1 MKKIAMFGGS
11 FNPPHIGHLELA
23 QACID
28 SLGLDKL
35 LLIPV
40 FSPPHKSG
48 SEMATTQHRLN
59 MCKLFEKYN
68 NKIEVSDIEI
78 NRGGSSYTVDTLK
91 ALKALYP
98 DDELFLIIGADMYMS
113 LQSWYQP
120 EQICSIAKIC
130 TVSRNSDDTQ
140 ELENHSRFLKRFG
153 CESVILDER
162 VKTVSST
169 QIRNCLKSGD
179 SIDNFVVP
187 EVYEYIRCNKLYI

>member
-23 QACID
+23 QAFID
-28 SLGLDKL
+28 RLSLDKL

-48 SEMATTQHRLN
+48 SEMATAQHRLN
-59 MCKLFEKYN
+59 MCKLLEKYN
-68 NKIEVSDIEI
+68 NKIEVSDIEVI
-78 NRGGSSYTVDTLK
+78 RGGSSYTVDTLK

-120 EQICSIAKIC
+120 EQICSLAKIC

-169 QIRNCLKSGD
+169 QIRNYLKSGK
-179 SIDNFVVP
+179 SLDNLVVP

>member
-23 QACID
+23 LAFID
-28 SLGLDKL
+28 SLSLDKL

-48 SEMATTQHRLN
+48 SEMASAQHRLN
-59 MCKLFEKYN
+59 MCKLLEKYN
-68 NKIEVSDIEI
+68 NKVEVNDIEVK
-78 NRGGSSYTVDTLK
+78 RGGSSYTVDTLK
-91 ALKALYP
+91 ALKAIYP

-120 EQICSIAKIC
+120 EQICSLAKIC

-153 CESVILDER
+153 CESVILDKR

-169 QIRNCLKSGD
+169 QLRNYLKSGR
-179 SIDNFVVP
+179 SLDNLVVP
-187 EVYEYIRCNKLYI
+187 EVYEYIRCNKLYV

>member
-23 QACID
+23 LAFID
-28 SLGLDKL
+28 SLSLDKL

-48 SEMATTQHRLN
+48 SEMASAQHRLN
-59 MCKLFEKYN
+59 MCKLLEKYN

-78 NRGGSSYTVDTLK
+78 KRGGSSYTVDTLK
-91 ALKALYP
+91 ALKAIYP

-120 EQICSIAKIC
+120 EQICSLAKIC

-153 CESVILDER
+153 CENVILDKR

-169 QIRNCLKSGD
+169 QLRNYLKSGR
-179 SIDNFVVP
+179 SLDNLVVQ
-187 EVYEYIRCNKLYI
+187 EVYEYIRCNKLYV

>member
-23 QACID
+23 QAFID
-28 SLGLDKL
+28 RLSLDKL

-48 SEMATTQHRLN
+48 SEMASAQHRLN
-59 MCKLFEKYN
+59 MCKLLEKYN
-68 NKIEVSDIEI
+68 NKIEVSDIEVI
-78 NRGGSSYTVDTLK
+78 RGGSSYTVDTLK

-120 EQICSIAKIC
+120 EQICSLAKIC

-169 QIRNCLKSGD
+169 QIRNYLKSGK
-179 SIDNFVVP
+179 SLDNLVVP

>member
-23 QACID
+23 QAFID
-28 SLGLDKL
+28 RLSLDKL

-48 SEMATTQHRLN
+48 SEMATAQHRLN
-59 MCKLFEKYN
+59 MCKLLEKYN
-68 NKIEVSDIEI
+68 NKIEVSDIEVI
-78 NRGGSSYTVDTLK
+78 RGGSSYTVDTLK

-120 EQICSIAKIC
+120 EQICSLAKIC

-153 CESVILDER
+153 CESVILYER

-169 QIRNCLKSGD
+169 QIRNYLKSGK
-179 SIDNFVVP
+179 SLDNLVVP

>member
-23 QACID
+23 QAFID
-28 SLGLDKL
+28 RLGLDKL

-48 SEMATTQHRLN
+48 SEMATAQHRLN
-59 MCKLFEKYN
+59 MCKLLEKYN
-68 NKIEVSDIEI
+68 NKIEVSDIEVI
-78 NRGGSSYTVDTLK
+78 RGGSSYTVDTLK
-91 ALKALYP
+91 ALQALYP

-120 EQICSIAKIC
+120 EQICSLAKIC
-130 TVSRNSDDTQ
+130 TVSRNNNDTQ

-153 CESVILDER
+153 CESVILDKR

-169 QIRNCLKSGD
+169 QIRNYLKSGK
-179 SIDNFVVP
+179 SLDNLVVP

>member
-11 FNPPHIGHLELA
+11 FNPPHLGHLELA
-23 QACID
+23 LAFID
-28 SLGLDKL
+28 CLSLDKL
-35 LLIPV
+35 LIIPV

-48 SEMATTQHRLN
+48 GEMASAQHRLN
-59 MCKLFEKYN
+59 MCKLLEKYN

-113 LQSWYQP
+113 LQGWYQP
-120 EQICSIAKIC
+120 EQICSLAKIC

-179 SIDNFVVP
+179 SIDNLVVP

>member
-23 QACID
+23 QAFID
-28 SLGLDKL
+28 RLNLDKL

-48 SEMATTQHRLN
+48 SEMASAQHRLN
-59 MCKLFEKYN
+59 MCKLLEKYN
-68 NKIEVSDIEI
+68 NKIEVSDIEVI
-78 NRGGSSYTVDTLK
+78 RGGSSYTVDTLK
-91 ALKALYP
+91 DLKALYP

-120 EQICSIAKIC
+120 ERICSLTKIC

-169 QIRNCLKSGD
+169 QIRNRLKSGD
-179 SIDNFVVP
+179 SIDNLVVP